1 MGITINPAPVMR
13 NAMEHCL
20 YNKKGIAHITH
31 AIRPTILSTIVIP
44 PYILIFTGYA
54 INAGLLRYASPTQMV
69 CRRFVNGIL
78 RKAGVIF
85 VPLYENKKSLG
96 MPELDFL
103 GVT

>member
-54 INAGLLRYASPTQMV
+54 INTGLL
-69 CRRFVNGIL
+69 G
-78 RKAGVIF
+78 
-85 VPLYENKKSLG
+85 YE
-96 MPELDFL
+96 FL
-103 GVT
+103 GEG